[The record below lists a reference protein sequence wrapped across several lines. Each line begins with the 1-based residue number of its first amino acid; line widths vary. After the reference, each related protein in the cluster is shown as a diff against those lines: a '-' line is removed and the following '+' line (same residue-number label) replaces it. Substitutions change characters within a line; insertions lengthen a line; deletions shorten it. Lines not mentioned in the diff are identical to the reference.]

1 MLTRV
6 EGSIVIV
13 LCNLDNYGM
22 LEVSGPLTCRSALV
36 EIMELYILE
45 RDPAKAR

>member
-6 EGSIVIV
+6 EGSIV

-22 LEVSGPLTCRSALV
+22 LEVSGPLTCRNALA
-36 EIMELYILE
+36 EIME
-45 RDPAKAR
+45 